1 MPTQKQSVATQ
12 QLNFKVFKFT
22 AYYVNFPSICLY
34 ICFFFVFCFFVP
46 FTSTLI
52 TKKAILSDVD
62 SVMPKLVYVPAAYH
76 NMTNKGNAIFSYL
89 MGNAYIT

>member
-1 MPTQKQSVATQ
+1 MYTLLLCNNLQVSVD
-12 QLNFKVFKFT
+12 
-22 AYYVNFPSICLY
+22 FPAILV
-34 ICFFFVFCFFVP
+34 FFVFFFFVP

>member
-1 MPTQKQSVATQ
+1 M
-12 QLNFKVFKFT
+12 FI
-22 AYYVNFPSICLY
+22 YM
-34 ICFFFVFCFFVP
+34 FFFCLFFFVP

-76 NMTNKGNAIFSYL
+76 DMTNKGNAIFSYL

>member
-1 MPTQKQSVATQ
+1 MFIYMV
-12 QLNFKVFKFT
+12 
-22 AYYVNFPSICLY
+22 
-34 ICFFFVFCFFVP
+34 FFFFFFFFVP

>member
-1 MPTQKQSVATQ
+1 MEIDCAFTNWMKGSFFDRSVS
-12 QLNFKVFKFT
+12 F
-22 AYYVNFPSICLY
+22 IY
-34 ICFFFVFCFFVP
+34 IVP

-52 TKKAILSDVD
+52 TKKAILSDFD

-89 MGNAYIT
+89 VGNAYIT